1 MLCEGWDR
9 GGRVGL
15 AFILFIRVLVGRSM
29 LYGTVLCIDC
39 CRCYYYYF
47 FVCFYYNSFLCL
59 QCLLIVVVA
68 GATNADAVVVSV
80 LVILIIKYDYLVSKS

>member
-1 MLCEGWDR
+1 MLCEGWGR
-9 GGRVGL
+9 GGWVGL

-39 CRCYYYYF
+39 CRCCYYYYF

-59 QCLLIVVVA
+59 QCLLVVVV
-68 GATNADAVVVSV
+68 GATNATVVVSV